1 MELFKENFLKHWN
14 RREGLWIFLI
24 GLLLCTSF
32 SWAYPIYILDEARNS
47 EAAREMWETGNY
59 LVPYFN
65 GNLRTDKPPFH
76 YFFMAFGYLTVGYL
90 S

>member
-1 MELFKENFLKHWN
+1 MASKTLRVSFPKEKRVSHFKEQFLMIWN
-14 RREGLWIFLI
+14 RREPLWIFLI
-24 GLLLCTSF
+24 GLFVCTSF

-65 GNLRTDKPPFH
+65 GNLRN
-76 YFFMAFGYLTVGYL
+76 G
-90 S
+90 